1 MELLLL
7 LLLLLTA
14 AAVASGSGE
23 PAHPGYTHTDEE
35 GPSSCGVVKEEAAA
49 AAAAAAVPERREEF
63 DGGRI
68 VDISHYYREEMPAFE
83 SAEGTAGFLRLA
95 RSMRNGS
102 DIANFSELR
111 LTAHSGT
118 HVDAPGH
125 VFEHYFDAGFDVD
138 TLDLAVLNGPA
149 MLVDVPRDSNITAGV
164 MESLHIPKGVRRVL
178 FRTLN
183 TDRKLMWKKEF
194 DPSYV
199 GFMKDGAQWLIDN
212 TDIQLV
218 GVDYLSVGAYDECI
232 PAHLVF
238 LEKRRRQL
246 QLELANIHK
255 EELIEG
261 SSTVWVPEMARRAGG
276 RRGAGA
282 RGRRCR

>member
-1 MELLLL
+1 MELAPLLLL
-7 LLLLLTA
+7 LLLLPA
-14 AAVASGSGE
+14 AAVAVAAGGDSA
-23 PAHPGYTHTDEE
+23 AHPGYGAEE
-35 GPSSCGVVKEEAAA
+35 ACGVAEAEAEPEAAA
-49 AAAAAAVPERREEF
+49 LPAPERREEF

-68 VDISHYYREEMPAFE
+68 VDISHYYREDMPAWE

-125 VFEHYFDAGFDVD
+125 VFEHYYDAGFDVD

-149 MLVDVPRDSNITAGV
+149 LLVDVPRDKNITAEV
-164 MESLHIPKGVRRVL
+164 MASLHIPKGVRRVL

-194 DPSYV
+194 DTSYV
-199 GFMKDGAQWLIDN
+199 GFMKDGAQWLVDN
-212 TDIQLV
+212 TDIKLV
-218 GVDYLSVGAYDECI
+218 GVDYLSVGAFDECI

-238 LEKRRRQL
+238 LQKREVIL
-246 QLELANIHK
+246 VEALNLEHVTPGIYTLHCLPLRLRGA
-255 EELIEG
+255 EG
-261 SSTVWVPEMARRAGG
+261 SPAR
-276 RRGAGA
+276 
-282 RGRRCR
+282 CILIK

>member
-1 MELLLL
+1 MALTPLF
-7 LLLLLTA
+7 LLLLLTGVTA
-14 AAVASGSGE
+14 E
-23 PAHPGYTHTDEE
+23 PAHPGYAE
-35 GPSSCGVVKEEAAA
+35 GDGSSCDV
-49 AAAAAAVPERREEF
+49 AAVAVAERREEF

-68 VDISHYYREEMPAFE
+68 VDISHYYREEMPEWE
-83 SAEGTAGFLRLA
+83 SADGTGGGFLRLV

-125 VFEHYFDAGFDVD
+125 VFDHYYHAGFDVD
-138 TLDLAVLNGPA
+138 TLDLAILNGPA
-149 MLVDVPRDSNITAGV
+149 LLVDVPRDSNITANV

-194 DPSYV
+194 DTSYV

-212 TDIQLV
+212 TDIRLV
-218 GVDYLSVGAYDECI
+218 GVDYLSVGAFDECI

-238 LEKRRRQL
+238 LEKR
-246 QLELANIHK
+246 
-255 EELIEG
+255 
-261 SSTVWVPEMARRAGG
+261 SSLWKP
-276 RRGAGA
+276 
-282 RGRRCR
+282 

>member
-1 MELLLL
+1 MALTPLF
-7 LLLLLTA
+7 LLLLLTGVTA
-14 AAVASGSGE
+14 E
-23 PAHPGYTHTDEE
+23 PAHPGYAE
-35 GPSSCGVVKEEAAA
+35 GDGSSCDV
-49 AAAAAAVPERREEF
+49 AAVAVAERREEF

-68 VDISHYYREEMPAFE
+68 VDISHYYREEMPEWE
-83 SAEGTAGFLRLA
+83 SADGTGGGFLRLV

-125 VFEHYFDAGFDVD
+125 VFDHYYHAGFDVD
-138 TLDLAVLNGPA
+138 TLDLAILNA
-149 MLVDVPRDSNITAGV
+149 NV

-194 DPSYV
+194 DTSYV

-212 TDIQLV
+212 TDIRLEVILV
-218 GVDYLSVGAYDECI
+218 EALN
-232 PAHLVF
+232 
-238 LEKRRRQL
+238 LEHVTPGIYTLHCLPLRLRGS
-246 QLELANIHK
+246 
-255 EELIEG
+255 EG
-261 SSTVWVPEMARRAGG
+261 SPAR
-276 RRGAGA
+276 
-282 RGRRCR
+282 CILIK

>member
-1 MELLLL
+1 MEVAPLLLLPLLLL
-7 LLLLLTA
+7 LPP
-14 AAVASGSGE
+14 AAVAAGGE
-23 PAHPGYTHTDEE
+23 SAAHPGYAHGTEE
-35 GPSSCGVVKEEAAA
+35 ACGV
-49 AAAAAAVPERREEF
+49 AVLPAPERREEF

-68 VDISHYYREEMPAFE
+68 VDISHYYRADMPAWE
-83 SAEGTAGFLRLA
+83 SAEGSGEFLRLA

-125 VFEHYFDAGFDVD
+125 VFEHYYDAGFDVD

-149 MLVDVPRDSNITAGV
+149 LMVDVPRDKNITADV
-164 MESLHIPKGVRRVL
+164 MASLHIPKGVRRVL

-194 DPSYV
+194 DTSYV
-199 GFMKDGAQWLIDN
+199 GFMKDGAQWLVDN
-212 TDIQLV
+212 TDIKLV
-218 GVDYLSVGAYDECI
+218 GVDYLSVGAFDECI

-238 LEKRRRQL
+238 LEKRV
-246 QLELANIHK
+246 IF
-255 EELIEG
+255 
-261 SSTVWVPEMARRAGG
+261 SSYTPYF
-276 RRGAGA
+276 
-282 RGRRCR
+282 